1 MKNILQYK
9 FIKIILKIQKKI
21 IKIVLEK
28 IIKKII
34 GKKLFYKIIGRNVST
49 LSSENFLTWWLD
61 YKKLNK
67 LDLDLELM
75 INDLTE
81 SHNFNNYSPY
91 WNDLAQNHIKLLNE
105 NGIENFKQT
114 IERVHYWGEGN
125 IRSKLLNPIWDD
137 EIIIST
143 MEHHSNI
150 VPWQMACKKKK
161 AKLIVAPINNQGELL
176 LDKLKEK
183 VNNRTKLISIT
194 HISNTLGT
202 INPIE
207 KIIAFAK
214 SKGIA
219 VLIDAAQS
227 VAHMKID
234 VKELDCDFLVFSGHK
249 LFGPTGTGVLY
260 AKKKWL
266 DQMPS
271 YQGGGDMI
279 KEVSFEK
286 TTYNDPPHKFEAGTP
301 NISGV
306 IGLATAIEYVQNLGF
321 KFIQQQ
327 EQDLLSFATNEM
339 NKIDEIEIIGTAS
352 NKASVISFLVKGT
365 HPFDVG
371 TILDQL
377 GVAIRTGHHCTQ
389 PLMNF
394 YNIPGTARVS
404 FSFYNTIDE
413 MKYFIKALKKVIS
426 MLN

>member
-1 MKNILQYK
+1 MNNSIEQIRNDFPILNQKVNGKPLIYFDNGATTQKPSVVMDAISQYYNE
-9 FIKIILKIQKKI
+9 INSNVHRGVHHLSQ
-21 IKIVLEK
+21 
-28 IIKKII
+28 
-34 GKKLFYKIIGRNVST
+34 VST
-49 LSSENFLTWWLD
+49 ERYEHSRDVVQQFIGAKSREEIVFSKGTTDAINIVASSWA
-61 YKKLNK
+61 
-67 LDLDLELM
+67 
-75 INDLTE
+75 TE
-81 SHNFNNYSPY
+81 F
-91 WNDLAQNHIKLLNE
+91 LNE
-105 NGIENFKQT
+105 
-114 IERVHYWGEGN
+114 
-125 IRSKLLNPIWDD
+125 DD

-266 DQMPS
+266 DQMPP

-301 NISGV
+301 NISGI

>member
-1 MKNILQYK
+1 MNNSIEQIRNDFPILNQKVNGKPLIYFDNGATTQKPKVVMGAISQYYNE
-9 FIKIILKIQKKI
+9 INSNVHRGVHHLSQ
-21 IKIVLEK
+21 
-28 IIKKII
+28 
-34 GKKLFYKIIGRNVST
+34 VST
-49 LSSENFLTWWLD
+49 ERYEHSRDIVQQFIGAKSREEIVFSKGTTDAINIVASSWA
-61 YKKLNK
+61 
-67 LDLDLELM
+67 
-75 INDLTE
+75 TE
-81 SHNFNNYSPY
+81 F
-91 WNDLAQNHIKLLNE
+91 LNE
-105 NGIENFKQT
+105 
-114 IERVHYWGEGN
+114 
-125 IRSKLLNPIWDD
+125 DD

-207 KIIAFAK
+207 EIITFAK

-266 DQMPS
+266 DQMPP

-301 NISGV
+301 NISGI

-327 EQDLLSFATNEM
+327 EQELLSFATNEM

>member
-1 MKNILQYK
+1 MNNSIEQIRNDFPILNQKVNGKPLIYFDNGATTQKPSVVMDAISQYYNE
-9 FIKIILKIQKKI
+9 INSNVHRGVHHLSQ
-21 IKIVLEK
+21 
-28 IIKKII
+28 
-34 GKKLFYKIIGRNVST
+34 VST
-49 LSSENFLTWWLD
+49 ERYEHSRDVVQQFIGAKSREEIVFSKGTTDAINIVASSWA
-61 YKKLNK
+61 
-67 LDLDLELM
+67 
-75 INDLTE
+75 TE
-81 SHNFNNYSPY
+81 F
-91 WNDLAQNHIKLLNE
+91 LNE
-105 NGIENFKQT
+105 
-114 IERVHYWGEGN
+114 
-125 IRSKLLNPIWDD
+125 DD

-207 KIIAFAK
+207 KIITFAK

-266 DQMPS
+266 DQMPP

-301 NISGV
+301 NISGI

-394 YNIPGTARVS
+394 YKIPGTARVS

>member
-1 MKNILQYK
+1 MNNSIEQIRNDFPILNQKVNGKPLIYFDNGATTQKPSVVMDAISQYYNE
-9 FIKIILKIQKKI
+9 INSNVHRGVHHLSQ
-21 IKIVLEK
+21 
-28 IIKKII
+28 
-34 GKKLFYKIIGRNVST
+34 VST
-49 LSSENFLTWWLD
+49 ERYEHSRDVVQQFIGAKSREEIVFSKGTTDAINIVASSWA
-61 YKKLNK
+61 
-67 LDLDLELM
+67 
-75 INDLTE
+75 TE
-81 SHNFNNYSPY
+81 F
-91 WNDLAQNHIKLLNE
+91 LNE
-105 NGIENFKQT
+105 
-114 IERVHYWGEGN
+114 
-125 IRSKLLNPIWDD
+125 DD

-266 DQMPS
+266 DQMPP

>member
-1 MKNILQYK
+1 MNNSIEQIRNDFPILNQKVNGKPLIYFDNGATTQKPSVVMDAISQYYNE
-9 FIKIILKIQKKI
+9 INSNVHRGVHHLSQ
-21 IKIVLEK
+21 
-28 IIKKII
+28 
-34 GKKLFYKIIGRNVST
+34 VST
-49 LSSENFLTWWLD
+49 ERYEHSRDVVQQFIGAKSREEIVFSKGTTDAINIVASSWA
-61 YKKLNK
+61 
-67 LDLDLELM
+67 
-75 INDLTE
+75 TE
-81 SHNFNNYSPY
+81 F
-91 WNDLAQNHIKLLNE
+91 LNE
-105 NGIENFKQT
+105 
-114 IERVHYWGEGN
+114 
-125 IRSKLLNPIWDD
+125 DD

-266 DQMPS
+266 DQMPP

-352 NKASVISFLVKGT
+352 NKAGVISFLVKGT

>member
-1 MKNILQYK
+1 MNNSIEQIRKDFPILNQKVNGKPLIYFDNGATTQKPSVVMDTISQYYNE
-9 FIKIILKIQKKI
+9 INSNVHRGVHHLSQ
-21 IKIVLEK
+21 
-28 IIKKII
+28 
-34 GKKLFYKIIGRNVST
+34 VST
-49 LSSENFLTWWLD
+49 ERYEHSRDVVQQFIGAKSREEIVFSKGTTDAINIIASSWTTAF
-61 YKKLNK
+61 
-67 LDLDLELM
+67 
-75 INDLTE
+75 
-81 SHNFNNYSPY
+81 
-91 WNDLAQNHIKLLNE
+91 LNE
-105 NGIENFKQT
+105 G
-114 IERVHYWGEGN
+114 
-125 IRSKLLNPIWDD
+125 D

-150 VPWQMACKKKK
+150 VPWQMACQKKN

-207 KIIAFAK
+207 EIITFAK

-266 DQMPS
+266 DQMPP

-286 TTYNDPPHKFEAGTP
+286 TTYNEPPHKFEAGTP

-306 IGLATAIEYVQNLGF
+306 IGMASAIEYVQNLGF

-327 EQDLLSFATNEM
+327 EQELLSFATNEM
-339 NKIDEIEIIGTAS
+339 SKIDEIEIIGTA
-352 NKASVISFLVKGT
+352 NHKASVISFLVKGT

-377 GVAIRTGHHCTQ
+377 GIAIRTGHHCTQ

-394 YNIPGTARVS
+394 YKIPGTARVS
-404 FSFYNTIDE
+404 FSFYNSIE
-413 MKYFIKALKKVIS
+413 EIKHFIKALKKVIS

>member
-1 MKNILQYK
+1 M
-9 FIKIILKIQKKI
+9 
-21 IKIVLEK
+21 
-28 IIKKII
+28 
-34 GKKLFYKIIGRNVST
+34 SA
-49 LSSENFLTWWLD
+49 SSWTTAF
-61 YKKLNK
+61 
-67 LDLDLELM
+67 
-75 INDLTE
+75 
-81 SHNFNNYSPY
+81 
-91 WNDLAQNHIKLLNE
+91 LNE
-105 NGIENFKQT
+105 G
-114 IERVHYWGEGN
+114 
-125 IRSKLLNPIWDD
+125 D

-150 VPWQMACKKKK
+150 VPWQMACQKKN

-207 KIIAFAK
+207 EIIAFAK

-266 DQMPS
+266 DQMPP

-301 NISGV
+301 NISGDNR
-306 IGLATAIEYVQNLGF
+306 IGFCN
-321 KFIQQQ
+321 
-327 EQDLLSFATNEM
+327 
-339 NKIDEIEIIGTAS
+339 
-352 NKASVISFLVKGT
+352 
-365 HPFDVG
+365 
-371 TILDQL
+371 
-377 GVAIRTGHHCTQ
+377 
-389 PLMNF
+389 
-394 YNIPGTARVS
+394 
-404 FSFYNTIDE
+404 
-413 MKYFIKALKKVIS
+413 
-426 MLN
+426 

>member
-1 MKNILQYK
+1 MNNSIEQIRNDFPILNQKVNGKPLIYFDNGATTQKPSVVMDAISQYYNE
-9 FIKIILKIQKKI
+9 INSNVHRGVHHLSQ
-21 IKIVLEK
+21 
-28 IIKKII
+28 
-34 GKKLFYKIIGRNVST
+34 VST
-49 LSSENFLTWWLD
+49 ERYEHSRDIVQQFIGAKSREEIVFSKGTTDAINIVASSWA
-61 YKKLNK
+61 
-67 LDLDLELM
+67 
-75 INDLTE
+75 TE
-81 SHNFNNYSPY
+81 F
-91 WNDLAQNHIKLLNE
+91 LNE
-105 NGIENFKQT
+105 
-114 IERVHYWGEGN
+114 
-125 IRSKLLNPIWDD
+125 DD

-266 DQMPS
+266 DQMPP

-301 NISGV
+301 NISGI

-394 YNIPGTARVS
+394 YKIPGTARVS